1 MWAGHRPPWRS
12 VRLAQPAAPMKHNL
26 TAQRE
31 ESHCVSCGSMSTASS
46 TYPPAFL
53 TFIGMCGA
61 FPVRWISVM
70 NGSPRSNSGMR
81 LRLLN
86 CSSIH
91 IRPGLPDS
99 VFSSDATTAGVD
111 DWPRTS
117 DRRHI
122 RAELYQLSYINALF
136 GKTWQAALLS
146 RCLFTAHV
154 FASTSELRASRL
166 ASQTSRPFAGPC
178 FSCNRLPHTG
188 DFLKRFDA
196 YTKWIPS
203 TWVGICIHVL

>member
-1 MWAGHRPPWRS
+1 MHGHPHRALP
-12 VRLAQPAAPMKHNL
+12 
-26 TAQRE
+26 
-31 ESHCVSCGSMSTASS
+31 ASS

-86 CSSIH
+86 RCSIH

-122 RAELYQLSYINALF
+122 RAELYQLSYINTLF

-146 RCLFTAHV
+146 HCLFTAYV
-154 FASTSELRASRL
+154 FAPTSELVMCITLCKPNFRQLHHHVFGKEHGNPKQFTPTVYTDL
-166 ASQTSRPFAGPC
+166 AT
-178 FSCNRLPHTG
+178 
-188 DFLKRFDA
+188 FLWW
-196 YTKWIPS
+196 T
-203 TWVGICIHVL
+203 